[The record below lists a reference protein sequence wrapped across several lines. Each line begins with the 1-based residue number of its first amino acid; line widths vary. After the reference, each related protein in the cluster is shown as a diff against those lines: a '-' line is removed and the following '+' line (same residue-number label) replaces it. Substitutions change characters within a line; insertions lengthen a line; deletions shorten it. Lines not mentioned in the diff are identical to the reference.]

1 MSRPRYWVWRLRAK
15 DGALAG
21 WGVFCALPG
30 DGPCMA
36 AGFAGRFA
44 GLRAKRC
51 AASLNRRLP

>member
-1 MSRPRYWVWRLRAK
+1 MTRPQYRVWRLRAK

-36 AGFAGRFA
+36 AGFTGRFA
-44 GLRAKRC
+44 GFRAKRH
-51 AASLNRRLP
+51 ASALNRKG